1 MLNVFLRISL
11 PTRRSRQHRHAKPKL
26 THYSLRFVP
35 TPKKKKLLILLKVGI
50 GIGLL
55 VLLIGKIDFE
65 QFKERMKQ
73 VPLQS
78 YLLGVA
84 IYMGGMAIRTLRWK
98 LLLGAVEEKL
108 PLSMLIRF
116 QFIGTFFNQF
126 LPTSV
131 GGDGV
136 RVYFLCR
143 EKVSW
148 EKAVGS
154 VLVERIVGMLI
165 LVLLGLIAAVAGY
178 RLYQNNWI
186 YLILAALLIIMV
198 SGTLVLFSGRVARL
212 IVRVINKLGFT
223 RLSNVFNRFSEGLR
237 IYRSHPPALIGVTL
251 LSFAYQLVVIW
262 LFYYFSRQL
271 GMTLSIWYFLLFI
284 PIVMSVSQVPIS
296 PNGTGVREW
305 ACTLL
310 FTSVGADEAQSVAL
324 AICYWLLQL
333 GPGIL
338 GGALFGLTS
347 SMKILDDMKEM
358 EEGVIGNE

>member
-1 MLNVFLRISL
+1 M
-11 PTRRSRQHRHAKPKL
+11 PA
-26 THYSLRFVP
+26 
-35 TPKKKKLLILLKVGI
+35 PKKKKLLILLKVVV

-55 VLLIGKIDFE
+55 VLLIAKIDFE

-84 IYMGGMAIRTLRWK
+84 VYMAGMAVRTLRWK
-98 LLLGAVEEKL
+98 LLLDAVKEKL

-136 RVYFLCR
+136 RIYLLWR
-143 EKVSW
+143 EKISW

-154 VLVERIVGMLI
+154 VLVERLVGMLM
-165 LVLLGLIAAVAGY
+165 LVLLGLIAAGAGHH
-178 RLYQNNWI
+178 LYQNNWI
-186 YLILAALLIIMV
+186 YLILTALLVIMV
-198 SGTLVLFSGRVARL
+198 AGTLILFSGRVAGL
-212 IVRVINKLGFT
+212 TIQAMNKLGLT
-223 RLSNVFNRFSEGLR
+223 RLSSIFNRFSEGLR
-237 IYRSHPPALIGVTL
+237 IYRSHPSAVLGVTL

-271 GMTLSIWYFLLFI
+271 GMKLSIWYFLLFV
-284 PIVMSVSQVPIS
+284 PIIMSVSQVPIS
-296 PNGTGVREW
+296 PNGTGTREW
-305 ACTLL
+305 TCTLL
-310 FTSVGADEAQSVAL
+310 FTGVGAEEAQAVAL

-338 GGALFGLTS
+338 GGILFGLTS

-358 EEGVIGNE
+358 DERNE

>member
-1 MLNVFLRISL
+1 
-11 PTRRSRQHRHAKPKL
+11 
-26 THYSLRFVP
+26 VP
-35 TPKKKKLLILLKVGI
+35 APKKKKLLVLLKAAI

-84 IYMGGMAIRTLRWK
+84 IYMGGMAVRTLRWK
-98 LLLGAVEEKL
+98 LLLDAVEEKL
-108 PLSMLIRF
+108 PLPMLIRF

-136 RVYFLCR
+136 RVYFLWR
-143 EKVSW
+143 EKISW

-154 VLVERIVGMLI
+154 VLVERIVGMLM
-165 LVLLGLIAAVAGY
+165 LVLLGLIAAVAGHH
-178 RLYQNNWI
+178 LYQNNWI
-186 YLILAALLIIMV
+186 YLILAALLVIMV
-198 SGTLVLFSGRVARL
+198 SGTLILFSGRVARL
-212 IVRVINKLGFT
+212 MVQAMNKLGLT
-223 RLSNVFNRFSEGLR
+223 RLGNVFDRFSEGLR

-262 LFYYFSRQL
+262 LFYYFSRQI
-271 GMTLSIWYFLLFI
+271 GMDLSIWYFLLFI
-284 PIVMSVSQVPIS
+284 PIVISVSQVPLS
-296 PNGTGVREW
+296 PNGTGIREW
-305 ACTLL
+305 ACALL

-324 AICYWLLQL
+324 AVCYWLLQL

-338 GGALFGLTS
+338 GGILFGLTS

-358 EEGVIGNE
+358 DEGVISNE